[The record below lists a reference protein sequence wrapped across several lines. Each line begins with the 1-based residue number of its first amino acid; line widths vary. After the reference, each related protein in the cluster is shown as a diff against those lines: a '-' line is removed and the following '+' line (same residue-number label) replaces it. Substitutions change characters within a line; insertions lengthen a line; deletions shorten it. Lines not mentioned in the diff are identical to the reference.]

1 MLKAMA
7 DPAAKLAVIGG
18 GAMARATLAGGI
30 VAGVIRPADVVVAE
44 PDEAGRLA
52 LKPLGVA
59 LVERAPMALERLGDG
74 GQVLL
79 AVKPQS
85 LDAVAKDINGAAVR
99 APVVSIL
106 AGVRSEA
113 IRRRLP
119 ASGPVVRVMP
129 NLPAQIRKGVSAV
142 ALGAGSQP
150 GDEAF
155 AVRLFGGVGE
165 VVRIDETMMDA
176 FTALA
181 GSGPA
186 YLFYLAEAMVKA
198 GVEMGFDQATAD
210 RVVRGVLQGSGEL
223 LAGQREK
230 PPMEMR
236 MAVTSKG
243 GTTEAAVRVLQDGKF
258 TDLFVRA
265 IVAARN
271 RGAELAAMHGES
283 PRQ

>member
-1 MLKAMA
+1 MA
-7 DPAAKLAVIGG
+7 DPSFRLAVIGG

-44 PDEAGRLA
+44 PDDACRLA
-52 LKPLGVA
+52 LKPLGVT
-59 LVERAPMALERLGDG
+59 LVDRAPKALERLDEG

-85 LDAVAKDINGAAVR
+85 LDAVAKDIGGATVR
-99 APVVSIL
+99 APVISIL
-106 AGVRSEA
+106 AGVRSET
-113 IRRRLP
+113 IRKRLP
-119 ASGPVVRVMP
+119 ASGAVVRVMP

-155 AVRLFGGVGE
+155 AMRLFGGVGE

-186 YLFYLAEAMVKA
+186 YLFYLAEAMVRA
-198 GVEMGFDQATAD
+198 GVDMGFDQATAD

-265 IVAARN
+265 VVAARN
-271 RGAELAAMHGES
+271 RGAELAAMHGEP